1 MAPYPKF
8 WLTMR
13 VHLSRRASSVGP
25 MGRLVKAVEIVLSC
39 LLLLQTPMIVSAQT
53 IPIIDMHFHA
63 DQVWDVQALVKLFDE
78 LGVAAAGNGAR
89 GSDGL
94 ALKFAQQYPGR
105 FIPYGGNEPIR
116 GFISREGERAYGL
129 ESPAVVEYLGQL
141 EAALRDKQ
149 FKGIGELVVNSTHS
163 RADKASKYPA
173 DSPLMRRLW
182 ALSAKYGVPM
192 SAHMDATPESI
203 QQMERLLASDRRG
216 TWVWAHTGWLPVAD
230 PAMLRRLL
238 QAHPNLFCE
247 LSGRE
252 SIRQKYRGDPID
264 EGGGLKP
271 PWKALLE
278 EYPDR
283 FVIGTD
289 VDPATLKT
297 YEEEIGWW
305 RGILTQ
311 LAPTTAAKLAHE
323 NAERLLKLPAAA
335 SR

>member
-1 MAPYPKF
+1 MK
-8 WLTMR
+8 L
-13 VHLSRRASSVGP
+13 HKLSRRVFNAGHL
-25 MGRLVKAVEIVLSC
+25 GTLAKAVTMLLSC
-39 LLLLQTPMIVSAQT
+39 FFLLQAPMRVSAQT

-94 ALKFAQQYPGR
+94 ILKFAQQYPGR
-105 FIPYGGNEPIR
+105 FVPYGGNEPIR
-116 GFISREGERAYGL
+116 GFISRERDWAYSLG
-129 ESPAVVEYLGQL
+129 SPAVVEYLGQL
-141 EAALRDKQ
+141 ESALRDKQ
-149 FKGIGELVVNSTHS
+149 FKGIGELVVDSTYS

-182 ALSAKYGVPM
+182 ELSAKYGVPM

-238 QAHPNLFCE
+238 QAHPNLYCD

-252 SIRQKYRGDPID
+252 SIRQIYRGDPID
-264 EGGGLKP
+264 EGGVLKP
-271 PWKALLE
+271 AWKALLE

-289 VDPATLKT
+289 IDPATLKI
-297 YEEEIGWW
+297 YAEEIGWW
-305 RGILTQ
+305 RGILAQ
-311 LAPTTAAKLAHE
+311 LSPTTVAKLAHE
-323 NAERLLKLPAAA
+323 NAERLLKLPAAT
-335 SR
+335 RR

>member
-1 MAPYPKF
+1 M
-8 WLTMR
+8 L
-13 VHLSRRASSVGP
+13 
-25 MGRLVKAVEIVLSC
+25 
-39 LLLLQTPMIVSAQT
+39 VSAQT
-53 IPIIDMHFHA
+53 MPIIDMHFHA

-89 GSDGL
+89 GADGL
-94 ALKFAQQYPGR
+94 ALQFAQQYPGR

-116 GFISREGERAYGL
+116 GFISREGERAYSL

-173 DSPLMRRLW
+173 DAPLMRRLW
-182 ALSAKYGVPM
+182 ALSAHYGVPM
-192 SAHMDATPESI
+192 SAHMDATPESM

-216 TWVWAHTGWLPVAD
+216 TWVWAHTGWLAAAD
-230 PAMLRRLL
+230 PSMLRRLL

-264 EGGGLKP
+264 AGGVLKP
-271 PWKALLE
+271 TWKALLE
-278 EYPDR
+278 ELPER

-289 VDPATLKT
+289 IDPATLKN
-297 YEEEIGWW
+297 YAEEIGWW

-311 LAPTTAAKLAHE
+311 LSPSTAAKLAHE
-323 NAERLLKLPAAA
+323 NAERLLQLS
-335 SR
+335 SRDRPLTNVNRAR